1 MRDELRR
8 SSRHGGSIMAIW
20 EKFWNC
26 FRDKQ
31 EPARTASTYQFN
43 YRRIWKMTVLLTG
56 GVSLIPLIF
65 ITAVNYEAMRH
76 AIESET
82 VLRTTRVV
90 SNTWHSI
97 SFFLNERKSALDFIV
112 HENTFESLN
121 DRERLSKILENLK
134 RSFGGGFV
142 DIGVVDASGHQ
153 ENYVG
158 PYNLEGKDYRGQRWF
173 QQVLDS
179 GMYISDVFLGYRKVP
194 HLVIAVKGRSEGGV
208 PYVLRTALSIAPFEA
223 LLSKLEVAGMGD
235 VFMINHEGIL
245 QTPSRYHGDVFEKLS
260 LPVPQKLLRTEVL
273 EKRNASGED
282 LVVGYRYIEGTPFI
296 LMVVK
301 KKKECMKSWSRTGL
315 KLIVFL
321 VVSVTVI
328 LTVILGTSTYL
339 VRKIKIADEKRS
351 ASLHQVEYANKMASI
366 GRLAASVAHEI
377 NNPLAII
384 NEKGG
389 LIKDLFTFGG
399 KYAEDP
405 KLLGLV
411 DAILA
416 SVERAGT
423 ITRRLLNFSRNLQAS
438 VEPIHLKDAIL
449 EVLGFIG
456 KEAELRG
463 IEIRLDVARD
473 IPVLETDRGK
483 LQQILLNI
491 VNNAFAAVTEGGHID
506 IQARQEKGDRVAI
519 IIADDGCG
527 ISKEDLTRIYEPFF
541 STKTGQGGTGLGLS
555 ITYGLVQ
562 EIGGTIHA
570 ESEVGKGTRFTIIIP
585 IRSEKRE
592 T

>member
-1 MRDELRR
+1 M
-8 SSRHGGSIMAIW
+8 MAIW
-20 EKFWNC
+20 KKIWGC

-31 EPARTASTYQFN
+31 EPIRAASTYQFN
-43 YRRIWKMTVLLTG
+43 YRRIWKLTVLLTG

-65 ITAVNYEAMRH
+65 ITAVNYGAMRH
-76 AIESET
+76 AIESEI
-82 VLRTTRVV
+82 VFRTTRVV

-97 SFFLNERKSALDFIV
+97 SFFLNERRSALDFIV
-112 HENTFESLN
+112 HENTFDTLN
-121 DRERLSKILENLK
+121 DLKTLSRILENLK
-134 RSFGGGFV
+134 ISFGGGFV

-158 PYNLEGKDYRGQRWF
+158 PYNLEGKDYGGQRWF

-179 GMYISDVFLGYRKVP
+179 GMYISDVFLGYRRVP
-194 HLVIAVKGRSEGGV
+194 HLVIAVKGESDAGV
-208 PYVLRTALSIAPFEA
+208 PYVLRTAVSTAPFEA
-223 LLSKLEVAGMGD
+223 LLSKMEIAGMGD
-235 VFMINHEGIL
+235 VFIINHEGVL
-245 QTPSRYHGDVFEKLS
+245 QTPSRYHGDVFEKIS
-260 LPVPQKLLRTEVL
+260 FSVPQELQRTEVF
-273 EKRNASGED
+273 EKKNATGEEF
-282 LVVGYRYIEGTPFI
+282 LIGYRYIDGTPFI

-301 KKKECMKSWSRTGL
+301 NKKECIMAWSRTGL
-315 KLIVFL
+315 KLILFL
-321 VVSVTVI
+321 LVSVTVI

-339 VRKIKIADEKRS
+339 VRKIKIVDEKRS

-384 NEKGG
+384 NEKAG

-399 KYAEDP
+399 KYAEDA
-405 KLLGLV
+405 KLMGLV
-411 DAILA
+411 NAILA
-416 SVERAGT
+416 SVKRAGT

-438 VEPIHLKDAIL
+438 VEPIHLREAIT
-449 EVLGFIG
+449 EVLGFLG

-463 IEIRLDVARD
+463 IEIRVDVAED

-491 VNNAFAAVTEGGHID
+491 VNNAFAAIQGEGHID
-506 IQARQEKGDRVAI
+506 IQARLDKTNRVAI
-519 IIADDGCG
+519 TIADDGCG
-527 ISKEDLTRIYEPFF
+527 IAREDLTRIYEPFF

-562 EIGGTIHA
+562 EIGGTIQA
-570 ESEVGKGTRFTIIIP
+570 ESNVGKGTQFTIIIP
-585 IRSEKRE
+585 IRLEKQI
-592 T
+592 